1 MVCNNVDS
9 VVFLADMLFL
19 STNGKDDIDFSSGPY
34 VVEVEAGTPMKA
46 EDEVSSQNTFSKES
60 GNFSILTCACL

>member
-19 STNGKDDIDFSSGPY
+19 STGGKDDIDLSSGPC
-34 VVEVEAGTPMKA
+34 VVEVEAGPPVKS
-46 EDEVSSQNTFSKES
+46 EDEVSSQNTFPKSE
-60 GNFSILTCACL
+60 GILVF

>member
-19 STNGKDDIDFSSGPY
+19 STDRKDDIGLVSGSC
-34 VVEVEAGTPMKA
+34 VVEFEARAPVKSE
-46 EDEVSSQNTFSKES
+46 EDEVSPQNTISQE
-60 GNFSILTCACL
+60 